1 MIPARDLPVRWRKS
15 SYSSNNNGA
24 CVEIGDLSSVAWTKS
39 RHSTNGGDCLEWAP
53 TRART
58 GAVPIR
64 DSKNPEGPALLLPA
78 PAWTAFLRLVATPGD

>member
-1 MIPARDLPVRWRKS
+1 MGDLIRTPWIKS
-15 SYSSNNNGA
+15 S
-24 CVEIGDLSSVAWTKS
+24 
-39 RHSTNGGDCLEWAP
+39 HSGPNGGDCLEWAP
-53 TRART
+53 THART